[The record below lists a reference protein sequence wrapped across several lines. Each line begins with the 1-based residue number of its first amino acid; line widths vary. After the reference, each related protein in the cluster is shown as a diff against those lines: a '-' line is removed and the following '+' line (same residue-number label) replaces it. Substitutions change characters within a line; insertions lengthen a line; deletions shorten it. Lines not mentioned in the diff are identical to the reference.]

1 LPGIDAIF
9 RARRRSLLLALV
21 ANAAFLVIELVGGL
35 LFGSLALV
43 ADAIH
48 LTSDVLALGL
58 ALGALALAQRPP
70 TDRHTFG
77 FERAEVLAAQANG
90 LLLLVGAVG
99 IVVEAIRR
107 LGNPE
112 AIKGGAVLAVGIA
125 GLLVN
130 VGSAAV
136 LARSAHGSLNL
147 RAAFWHLATDA
158 LGSLAVI
165 VAALGALVFG
175 AERLDAVASLF
186 IAALIVVAAW
196 RLLRDTTRVLLD
208 AAPPDIDVATVSA
221 ALGAADGVEA
231 VHHLHVWTL
240 GSERPALS
248 AHVVLTGPLSLH
260 DAQERASELKVMLTE
275 RFGIQHATL
284 EVECHACDDDHVHA
298 VPSEPAHR
306 VRHDH

>member
-1 LPGIDAIF
+1 MRARRCRKLPGIDAIF

-99 IVVEAIRR
+99 IVVEAMRR
-107 LGNPE
+107 LDSPE

-125 GLLVN
+125 GLFVN

-136 LARSAHGSLNL
+136 LALFSDEIAS
-147 RAAFWHLATDA
+147 
-158 LGSLAVI
+158 
-165 VAALGALVFG
+165 
-175 AERLDAVASLF
+175 RLDG
-186 IAALIVVAAW
+186 W
-196 RLLRDTTRVLLD
+196 RM
-208 AAPPDIDVATVSA
+208 AQSA
-221 ALGAADGVEA
+221 AVD
-231 VHHLHVWTL
+231 
-240 GSERPALS
+240 ERPS
-248 AHVVLTGPLSLH
+248 
-260 DAQERASELKVMLTE
+260 
-275 RFGIQHATL
+275 
-284 EVECHACDDDHVHA
+284 DD
-298 VPSEPAHR
+298 E
-306 VRHDH
+306 